1 MGRVLDQNLR
11 YEQICVGELLGRAVK
26 KVICYFKLKKTAKVN
41 DVDITWDMISLEDA
55 VINVA
60 INNPSE
66 ILTVEKQA
74 TNFIA
79 TRSYKT
85 FFGAS
90 ARPQKILLHPVSCL

>member
-1 MGRVLDQNLR
+1 MGRVLGQNLR

-74 TNFIA
+74 TNFN
-79 TRSYKT
+79 
-85 FFGAS
+85 FHELQNFGAS